1 MKLFGILFLGLV
13 REGVAQQF
21 QRKPNES
28 AKAFIERIKPNGS
41 DLNCEVLETPYWN
54 NKMVVIAWYILDA
67 NSSIPN
73 HEVVGYVYVPVA
85 AEGKYQKVFIDS
97 FQDDNVETKIASV
110 FFANADQDAARE
122 MLVIT
127 NCEHRLQYL
136 YEGTEFTTSV
146 YDDINFNTTP
156 TKLKRLDKI
165 GDQLSGGLNGYSDAQ
180 GKVKAK
186 LTDAAAV
193 RKELRKLG
201 Y

>member
-1 MKLFGILFLGLV
+1 MGLA

-21 QRKPNES
+21 QRKPYES
-28 AKAFIERIKPNGS
+28 AKEFVERIKPNGS

-54 NKMVVIAWYILDA
+54 NKTVVIAWYILDA

-85 AEGKYQKVFIDS
+85 AEGKYQQVFIDS
-97 FQDDNVETKIASV
+97 YQDDNVETKIASV
-110 FFANADQDAARE
+110 FFANADRDAARE
-122 MLVIT
+122 MLVIST
-127 NCEHRLQYL
+127 CEHRLQYL
-136 YEGTEFTTSV
+136 YEGTEFTTWV
-146 YDDINFNTTP
+146 YDDIDFNKP
-156 TKLKRLDKI
+156 PAKLKGLDKI
-165 GDQLSGGLNGYSDAQ
+165 SDQLSGGLNGYSDAQ

-186 LTDAAAV
+186 LTNAAAV